1 MRVIARLRLAAV
13 AAAAILVNDLAQAE
27 PVIGFVRDTATQR
40 YLYTEVHEFQKGPD
54 GRVQTALTRYFDPQG
69 REIGRKTLDYRT
81 NRYVPLYR
89 LDLPAQGYAEGVRN
103 NVGAVVVFKRD
114 GEREETETLPAATG
128 LEAADSGFNHL
139 LLDQLPRL
147 LQGETVNFQLIAAG
161 NTDRYRFRAQKA
173 AELTVN
179 QTPAV
184 RLRVEPDS
192 VLRWLVDPI
201 DIVYDKQGT
210 RLMSYRGVSNILD
223 AQTGKVHKR
232 VDITYGGPAP
242 AEARWPQRPPA
253 AP

>member
-1 MRVIARLRLAAV
+1 MRVITQIRLTAI
-13 AAAAILVNDLAQAE
+13 AAAAVLMHDLAQAE
-27 PVIGFVRDTATQR
+27 TVVGFVRDTATQR
-40 YLYTEVHEFQKGPD
+40 YLYTEVHEFQKAAD
-54 GRVQTALTRYFDPQG
+54 GQVQTALTRYFDPQG
-69 REIGRKTLDYRT
+69 REIGRKTLDYRAS
-81 NRYVPLYR
+81 RYVPLYR
-89 LDLPAQGYAEGVRN
+89 LDLPGQRYAEGVRSN
-103 NVGAVVVFKRD
+103 TGAVVVFKRD
-114 GEREETETLPAATG
+114 GEREETKTLPAEPG

-147 LQGETVNFQLIAAG
+147 LQGETVSFRLIAAG

-173 AELTVN
+173 GELTVN

-192 VLRWLVDPI
+192 MLRWLVDPI

-232 VDITYGGPAP
+232 VDITYGGPVP
-242 AEARWPQRPPA
+242 PEARWPQRPPA